1 MNNFMV
7 FMKDN
12 LGWIVSFVTILGGIF
27 VYVYRH
33 IRALQRGVQA
43 LLRAQMVDTY
53 QHFHNRG
60 FAPLYARENFE
71 NLWRNYEA
79 LGANGVFSDIHNKF
93 MALPTHEEPNTHND
107 IRE

>member
-1 MNNFMV
+1 MQTFMT

-12 LGWIVSFVTILGGIF
+12 WGWIVSFVTILGGIL

-43 LLRAQMVDTY
+43 LLRAQMVDNY
-53 QHFHNRG
+53 QHYHG
-60 FAPLYARENFE
+60 KGYAPLYARESFE

-93 MALPTHEEPNTHND
+93 MALPTHEEPSTHND
-107 IRE
+107 LRE

>member
-1 MNNFMV
+1 MQNFMA

-12 LGWIVSFVTILGGIF
+12 WGWLVSFLTILGGILA
-27 VYVYRH
+27 YVYKH

-43 LLRAQMVDTY
+43 LLRAQMVDSY
-53 QHFHNRG
+53 QHYHNRG

-93 MALPTHEEPNTHND
+93 MALPTHEEPSAHAD
-107 IRE
+107 LQG